1 MCAECPTGRTAVNHS
16 NEPVVFIID
25 HRGGSKGGHRGHVP
39 PRQSAQT
46 RDRASGGLLVN
57 VRHGMA
63 VDGRELKEGYHAWLA

>member
-1 MCAECPTGRTAVNHS
+1 MYNYIKVTIIYINTVATGYL
-16 NEPVVFIID
+16 I
-25 HRGGSKGGHRGHVP
+25 RGGSKGGHRGHVP
-39 PRQSAQT
+39 PRQSAQP